1 MLQFFNNNNNGEG
14 IMRKGEKTRENIILK
29 SAELFN
35 QKGYAGC
42 SMNDIMEAT
51 GLQKGGIYRNFKNK
65 DEIALEALDYAIE
78 TVFQHFSEVTLH
90 TNTALEKIS
99 SLFDVYKDVV
109 NNPPV
114 KGGCPL
120 LNTAIDSDDTNPL
133 LRDKALTVLRKF
145 LNMLEEI
152 IEEGIQNR
160 ELNPNIDTKA
170 VASFIIASFEGSIM
184 ISKLERDNEHVS
196 YSKQQVLRY
205 LLML

>member
-1 MLQFFNNNNNGEG
+1 
-14 IMRKGEKTRENIILK
+14 MRKGEQTRKHIVLK

-51 GLQKGGIYRNFKNK
+51 GLQKGGIYRNFKSK
-65 DEIALEALDYAIE
+65 DEIALEAFDYAID
-78 TVFQHFSEVTLH
+78 TVSKHFTEAILH
-90 TNTALEKIS
+90 ANTALEKIG
-99 SLFDVYKDVV
+99 SLFDVYEDVV

-120 LNTAIDSDDTNPL
+120 LNTAVDSDDTNPL
-133 LRDKALTVLRKF
+133 LRKKALVVFHTF
-145 LNMLEEI
+145 LNMIEEI

-160 ELNPNIDTKA
+160 ELNPDIDTKV
-170 VASFIIASFEGSIM
+170 VASFIVAIFEGSIM
-184 ISKLERDNEHVS
+184 FSKLERDNKYIS
-196 YSKQQVLRY
+196 YSRHQVLRY

>member
-1 MLQFFNNNNNGEG
+1 MED
-14 IMRKGEKTRENIILK
+14 IMRKGEQTRRHIVQK

-51 GLQKGGIYRNFKNK
+51 GLQKGGIYRNFNSK
-65 DEIALEALDYAIE
+65 DEIALEAFDYAID
-78 TVFQHFSEVTLH
+78 TVYQHFSEEMLH
-90 TNTALEKIS
+90 ANTALEKIGS
-99 SLFDVYKDVV
+99 FFDVYDDVI

-120 LNTAIDSDDTNPL
+120 LNTAVDSDDTNPL
-133 LRDKALTVLRKF
+133 LRKKALVVFHTF
-145 LNMLEEI
+145 LNIIEEI

-160 ELNPNIDTKA
+160 ELNPDIDTKA
-170 VASFIIASFEGSIM
+170 VASFIVAILEGSIM
-184 ISKLERDNEHVS
+184 TSKLERDNKHVS
-196 YSKQQVLRY
+196 YGKQQVLRY

>member
-1 MLQFFNNNNNGEG
+1 
-14 IMRKGEKTRENIILK
+14 MRKGEQTRRHIVQK

-51 GLQKGGIYRNFKNK
+51 GLQKGGIYRNFKSK
-65 DEIALEALDYAIE
+65 DEIALEAFDYAID
-78 TVFQHFSEVTLH
+78 TVNQHFSEAMLH
-90 TNTALEKIS
+90 ANTALEKIGS
-99 SLFDVYKDVV
+99 FFDVYEDVI

-120 LNTAIDSDDTNPL
+120 LNTAVDSDDTNPL
-133 LRDKALTVLRKF
+133 LRKKALVVFHTF
-145 LNMLEEI
+145 LNIIEEI

-160 ELNPNIDTKA
+160 ELNPDIDTKA
-170 VASFIIASFEGSIM
+170 VASFIVAILEGSIM
-184 ISKLERDNEHVS
+184 TSKLERDNKHVS